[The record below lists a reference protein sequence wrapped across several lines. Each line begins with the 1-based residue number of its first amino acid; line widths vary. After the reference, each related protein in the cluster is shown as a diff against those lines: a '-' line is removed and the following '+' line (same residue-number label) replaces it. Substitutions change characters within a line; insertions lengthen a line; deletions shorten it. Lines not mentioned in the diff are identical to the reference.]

1 MVVTKA
7 MRSRYSSISGFSFAL
22 WENLFLVNQ
31 KSFNRR
37 ISFFKIKFIKRRK
50 KHEHKRND
58 ERTDQNQ
65 NTGKNNGADCNAFC
79 DCGSINAV

>member
-1 MVVTKA
+1 
-7 MRSRYSSISGFSFAL
+7 MREELSGCYESNEIPIWFYIGIFFAL

-58 ERTDQNQ
+58 E
-65 NTGKNNGADCNAFC
+65 
-79 DCGSINAV
+79 